1 MDAMKFPSKQC
12 TAPTTAQRGV
22 ALIICL
28 ILLLVMSLLGV
39 AAIRGVAME
48 ERMAGQSYDRS
59 LAFQATEAAL
69 RAAELLIESKPA
81 DPVSGCGLVSP
92 PGLMLCAPPAAG
104 DTPRWQD
111 TSFASW
117 TDAATVGSS
126 TLAVTPQYFVEH
138 LGNNFPC
145 DPADQINNLNCKRY
159 RVTARSRDN
168 TSGRASVMLQSIYAT
183 D

>member
-12 TAPTTAQRGV
+12 VAATSSQRGV
-22 ALIICL
+22 TLIICL

-39 AAIRGVAME
+39 AAIKGVAME

-69 RAAELLIESKPA
+69 REAELLLEAKPA
-81 DPVSGCGLVSP
+81 DPVSGCNLV
-92 PGLMLCAPPAAG
+92 GTLMLCATPATT
-104 DTPRWQD
+104 DTPRWENSTF
-111 TSFASW
+111 TSWAN
-117 TDAATVGSS
+117 AATIGTG
-126 TLAVTPQYFVEH
+126 TLAVTPQYFVEF
-138 LGNNFPC
+138 LGTGFPC
-145 DPADQINNLNCKRY
+145 DPADQVNNLNCKRY

-168 TSGRASVMLQSIYAT
+168 TDGRASVMLQSIYAA